1 MYALFY
7 IAALFIMP
15 GVIVGSWAW
24 LMDARAYRAGW
35 TWTDRAYALSF
46 VGLCLLLVAWVG
58 LMMSLPLPF
67 PGI

>member
-1 MYALFY
+1 MYALLY

-35 TWTDRAYALSF
+35 AWTDRGYALWF